1 MIMKLI
7 SCTDQFRSY
16 TLFDEIYSDK
26 TPPEFGLVSSPW
38 RMEIPLW
45 RFFHAENR
53 DMVPVDFAGANLDDS
68 LWKIIRVPS
77 VWQQAGYGY
86 PDDLKY
92 DAVSAVEKKKGFFKK
107 KLADLASSDT
117 DDDVGVYRAWIDI
130 SSEYLNRAVYFD
142 LGGIRGRFEIYLN
155 GERILESAAVYTPS
169 KILLS
174 GRIFAGRNLL
184 TLLVYRLDADRHGK
198 IRRDNG
204 TFGFSGIFR
213 MPEITAESL
222 IELSS
227 LKTSSSWITQES
239 ADENSTD
246 SYGIPPLGGAVQS
259 DFVNDLYQEENGKDA
274 KLRVQFALRN
284 HTDIP
289 VPVKV
294 ICRIIVARKEYD
306 RYNLP
311 EVRFRLAGP
320 LEGVVPAMSTLSM
333 DTEIHVR
340 GVVPWSDIKPQ
351 LYDLVIELLDFQDR
365 TICVKKKRIGFRTV
379 RVENKMIAVNG
390 HPIPL
395 HGVRYFDFDPVFGLS
410 VPLDRMRQDVLLMKR
425 ANLNMVLIAHFPT
438 DPRFLDL
445 CDQHGLYVICQS
457 RSSGMKSMIES
468 LGCHPCIVMWS
479 YAPDH
484 RDEGKLVESKRKH
497 EADDDTRAFYFEQD
511 VSGAISDV
519 LPFPSNAGILF
530 GEWQDICLDREH
542 LVSLLPPGRALF
554 DTIIGR
560 PRRKEDDENFR
571 YIHQGDLEEYHEKM
585 NVPIAQGIV
594 SAFREPHPIYYEVRR
609 QCETVKIIAS
619 PDDPSHLTI
628 YNTYPLGGTGEMQL
642 KWKLLLGGQT
652 VRSGG
657 GVLPSIP
664 ASGSKAIQFPFKTDE
679 YLDPKTYDNDDA
691 LLKAFKAAPEKE
703 LILDI
708 SVYSTTDI
716 SVDIKDHEIC
726 FYQQVLLEDIR
737 LPERSLMRN
746 ELSES
751 SEFLPVLRPVSGLS
765 EKIIVATKPSLLY
778 VNSIRSGIAFSR
790 NGGALCS
797 FSAWGAEFLSGI
809 LEPSFYRA
817 ATNMDRSD
825 QSFVLAAT
833 VFSKETDWRSIQSQ
847 IRFKKFQYEM
857 TGNNFSMLVHYKC
870 FAMKGPILVLYT
882 LEPSGRMEITL
893 SFTPRYDL
901 LRFGFRVMIPE
912 FVNRLSWY
920 GRGFHESYPDRKE
933 SARIGFFEGRCE
945 DFFHEYARPSET
957 GSHCDTK
964 VLILSSPGGNKIR
977 ITRKDS
983 PFFSFTAA
991 PFSPE
996 DIDDHQHAEQLTR
1009 KNGCELFLD
1018 FYVKGIERTGKAGR
1032 KPSKKQS
1039 YRGTFVIEPLG
1050 DFGST
1055 V

>member
-1 MIMKLI
+1 MKLI

-26 TPPEFGLVSSPW
+26 TPPEFGLVPSPW
-38 RMEIPLW
+38 RMELPLW

-53 DMVPVDFAGANLDDS
+53 DMVPVDFAGRNLDDS

-86 PDDLKY
+86 PDNLKY
-92 DAVSAVEKKKGFFKK
+92 DVCSSGEKKKKGFLKK
-107 KLADLASSDT
+107 KIADIASSDT

-130 SSEYLNRAVYFD
+130 SPEYFDRAVYFV
-142 LGGIRGRFEIYLN
+142 LGGILGRFEIHLN
-155 GERILESAAVYTPS
+155 GERIIASEAVYTPC
-169 KILLS
+169 KVLLS
-174 GRIFAGRNLL
+174 GKISVGRNLL
-184 TLLVYRLDADRHGK
+184 TILVYRLDSDRHGK
-198 IRRDNG
+198 IRHENG

-213 MPEITAESL
+213 MPELTAESL

-227 LKTSSSWITQES
+227 LKTSSSWVMQEQAVDNVS
-239 ADENSTD
+239 D
-246 SYGIPPLGGAVQS
+246 SYAIPPTGENASS
-259 DFVNDLYQEENGKDA
+259 DLVNDFYQAENGKDA
-274 KLRVQFALRN
+274 KLRIQFSLRN

-289 VPVKV
+289 VPVKA
-294 ICRIIVARKEYD
+294 ICKLIVARKEYD

-311 EVRFRLAGP
+311 EVRIRLAGA
-320 LEGVVPAMSTLSM
+320 LEGVVPAMSTISLE
-333 DTEIHVR
+333 TEIYAR
-340 GVVPWSDIKPQ
+340 GVVPWSDITPQ
-351 LYDLVIELLDFQDR
+351 LYDLIIVLVDFQDR
-365 TICVKKKRIGFRTV
+365 AICVKKKRIGFRTV

-390 HPIPL
+390 QMIPL
-395 HGVRYFDFDPVFGLS
+395 HGVRYFDFDPAFGLS

-445 CDQHGLYVICQS
+445 CDQYGLYVICQS
-457 RSSGMKSMIES
+457 RSPAMKSMIES

-479 YAPDH
+479 FAPDH
-484 RDEGKLVESKRKH
+484 RDEGKLVESKRKRAA
-497 EADDDTRAFYFEQD
+497 EDDTRAFYFDKD
-511 VSGAISDV
+511 VNGTLSDV
-519 LPFPSNAGILF
+519 IPFPSNAGILF
-530 GEWQDICLDREH
+530 GEWQDICLDREY

-560 PRRKEDDENFR
+560 PRRKEDEENFR

-585 NVPIAQGIV
+585 DVPIAQGIV

-619 PDDPSHLTI
+619 PDNPSFLTI

-657 GVLPSIP
+657 GGLPSIP
-664 ASGSKAIQFPFKTDE
+664 ALGSKAIRFPFTVGE
-679 YLDPKTYDNDDA
+679 YLDPKTYDNDDM

-708 SVYSTTDI
+708 SVYGSRDNGFDTNE
-716 SVDIKDHEIC
+716 HEIC
-726 FYQQVLLEDIR
+726 FYQQVLLEDIH
-737 LPERSLMRN
+737 LPEQSLMRI
-746 ELSES
+746 ELSGT
-751 SEFLPVLRPVSGLS
+751 SEFLPILRPVSGLS
-765 EKIIVATKPSLLY
+765 DKLIVATKPSLLY

-797 FSAWGAEFLSGI
+797 FSAGGTEFLSGI
-809 LEPSFYRA
+809 LEPSFFRA

-825 QSFVLAAT
+825 QSYVLAAT

-847 IRFKKFQYEM
+847 IHFNKFQYEM
-857 TGNNFSMLVHYKC
+857 TGKDFSMLVHYKC

-882 LEPSGRMEITL
+882 LEPSGRMEVTL
-893 SFTPRYDL
+893 SFTPRYAL

-912 FVNRLSWY
+912 LANRLSWY

-933 SARIGFFEGRCE
+933 SARIGFYEGRSE

-964 VLILSSPGGNKIR
+964 VLILSNPCGNKIK

-983 PFFSFTAA
+983 PYFSFTAT
-991 PFSPE
+991 PYSPE
-996 DIDDHQHAEQLTR
+996 DIDDHQHTEQLTR
-1009 KNGCELFLD
+1009 RNGYELFLD
-1018 FYVKGIERTGKAGR
+1018 FNVKGIERTGRAGR
-1032 KPSKKQS
+1032 RPRKNQS